1 MTSEQIIQ
9 LVLWGVATPL
19 LAGFVVFLTVWWR
32 RSESPATVVLQTALS
47 GALGVAGAYVF
58 SQGMMLGVP
67 SVPAKEA
74 AHWLPIAA
82 LAGAGLGVIEL
93 LVPRLANKYVALA
106 VVIGIGVVLPRTLPL
121 EGRAEW
127 LRPAVLL
134 WSLLWASLRVV
145 CAVPTR
151 FVGIIAMGILSAC
164 AAALLAASGSLKL
177 GQLAG
182 IVAFAL
188 LGSCLASVVRP
199 GTRWVGP
206 ASGAVAALLAS
217 MLGQGIAF
225 GSTPQSATMVLAG
238 AAVAAMPASTLG
250 VIKASSWKR
259 VVLVGAVVA
268 FIGGVAVAMAAKAAA
283 ASSEY

>member
-9 LVLWGVATPL
+9 LLLWGLATPL
-19 LAGFVVFLTVWWR
+19 LAGFAVFLAVWWR
-32 RSESPATVVLQTALS
+32 RSESPAAIRLQTALS
-47 GALGVAGAYVF
+47 GVVGVAGAYVL
-58 SQGMMLGVP
+58 SQSMMLGVP

-82 LAGAGLGVIEL
+82 LAGAGLGVLEL
-93 LVPRLANKYVALA
+93 LVPRLASKYASLA
-106 VVIGIGVVLPRTLPL
+106 VIIGIGVVLPRTLTL

-127 LRPAVLL
+127 LKPALLL

-145 CAVPTR
+145 SAVPTR

-182 IVAFAL
+182 IAAFAL
-188 LGSCLASVVRP
+188 LGSCLASVIRP

-217 MLGQGIAF
+217 LLGQAVTF

-238 AAVAAMPASTLG
+238 AAVAAMPAGTLG
-250 VIKASSWKR
+250 IVKASSWKR

-268 FIGGVAVAMAAKAAA
+268 VIGGVAVAMAAKAAA
-283 ASSEY
+283 GDGEY